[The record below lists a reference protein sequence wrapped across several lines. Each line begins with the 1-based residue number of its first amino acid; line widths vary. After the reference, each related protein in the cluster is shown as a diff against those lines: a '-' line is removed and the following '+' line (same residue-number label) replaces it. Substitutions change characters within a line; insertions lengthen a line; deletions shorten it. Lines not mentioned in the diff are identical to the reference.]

1 MVLEVGRKEDE
12 QQNRVREAVKKVYL
26 AGACDAT
33 KLFRNT
39 EETLMKRGAISASIL
54 LGLGIVSL
62 VIAILAQSFIGL
74 FCSGF
79 LLGSGLIELSEFLAK
94 YRKVKTLEN
103 MMNKLEN
110 IISKTEA
117 TEVNGKTS

>member
-1 MVLEVGRKEDE
+1 
-12 QQNRVREAVKKVYL
+12 
-26 AGACDAT
+26 
-33 KLFRNT
+33 
-39 EETLMKRGAISASIL
+39 MKRGAISASIL